1 MKIPTE
7 QQLLIETKKDE
18 AFLSENHDELRKEYP
33 DRFVAIEDGKV
44 IAEGAD
50 MDIIQNKLKKM
61 GRDPAIATI
70 EFVHK
75 KGTVVIL

>member
-7 QQLLIETKKDE
+7 LQLLIETKKDE
-18 AFLSENHDELRKEYP
+18 AFLKENYDRLKKEHP
-33 DRFVAIEDGKV
+33 DRFVAIKNGKV
-44 IAEGAD
+44 IAEGID
-50 MDIIQNKLKKM
+50 MNAIQNELKKI
-61 GRDPAIATI
+61 GEDPAITTI